1 MQDEKIVELYW
12 ERNESALKETQDK
25 YGKYLFKIAYNILS
39 DNQDSEESV
48 NDTYLAAWNSIPP
61 QRPLTLSVYLAKLTR
76 RIAIDIFRKRNRDKR
91 IPSEYVVSM
100 NELEGCLSVG
110 NSTEQEIEVRHL
122 AGVINDFLKELPETS
137 RNLFIGRYYFSDS
150 LKEVSRYCG
159 VSESKAKT
167 LLFRTRQKLK
177 IHLEKEGYKL

>member
-61 QRPLTLSVYLAKLTR
+61 QKPFALSSYLAKLTR
-76 RIAIDIFRKRNRDKR
+76 RISIDILRKRTRDKR
-91 IPSEYVVSM
+91 VPSEYTVSM
-100 NELEGCLSVG
+100 EELENSLSVG
-110 NSTEQEIEVRHL
+110 DLTEHEVEVRYL
-122 AGVINDFLKELPETS
+122 AKLINDFLKTLPES
-137 RNLFIGRYYFSDS
+137 ECNLFIGRYYFSDS
-150 LKEVSRYCG
+150 LKEVSRYCNI
-159 VSESKAKT
+159 SEAKAKMV
-167 LLFRTRQKLK
+167 LFRTRQKLK
-177 IHLEKEGYKL
+177 TYLEKEGYKL